1 MAMEIGS
8 CRLIPKRRRL
18 APASRSAGVR
28 RYVGVDRLS
37 DLPDGIL
44 GDIVSLLPIDDGVRT
59 QILASRWRHIWRS
72 SAPLNID
79 CGALVARSRGHG
91 DADELRGLV
100 SRILSSHRGTVR
112 RFRVPAHFVDQAA
125 TIDAWLQSAA
135 LDNLQELDLW
145 YSHDY
150 LHLPLPRCGVSRFS
164 TTLRVATIKQCNLPD
179 STVQGLQFP
188 LLKQLELRH
197 VLVSECSLNR
207 MIASCPALV
216 CLTIKRCFGFRCVR
230 INSSLESICVVVG
243 RPRPSELHFGE
254 LKFGELIIDIAP
266 CLKRLLHLDS
276 LLFRIS
282 VISAP
287 KLETLVCRSSGNF
300 DSTVL
305 IQGLHIDSLTTVVRT
320 VQVLAI
326 DMHPLNLDILI
337 NLMRCFPCLERLYIK
352 PCGSEKKCVA
362 S

>member
-243 RPRPSELHFGE
+243 RPRP
-254 LKFGELIIDIAP
+254 I
-266 CLKRLLHLDS
+266 
-276 LLFRIS
+276 
-282 VISAP
+282 ISAP